1 MAVLIDGDATSF
13 SAALYGRP
21 REETVRFLQQQFDDP
36 SRAMNFANNS
46 FVERSRKVFEVNFS
60 DEAMAKYDAVSRS
73 LRRIWDVDGIRE
85 LTTVEEFQNAKPTM
99 QRFIMANPFIR
110 SRFKEGRLA
119 GYGDLYVDHKKQGVG
134 EDHYDWRL
142 ARSGFATF
150 NDEDGWVATTY
161 GDELLEGD
169 TRPTFLD
176 QIDIDRTWA
185 NAEALLLFGSRD
197 ITDVEN
203 GEWG

>member
-36 SRAMNFANNS
+36 SRAMNFASNT
-46 FVERSRKVFEVNFS
+46 FLDRSRKVFEVNFS
-60 DEAMAKYDAVSRS
+60 DEAMAKYEAVGRT
-73 LRRIWDVDGIRE
+73 LRKMWDLDEIRE
-85 LTTVEEFQNAKPTM
+85 LNTVEEFQNAKPRM
-99 QRFIMANPFIR
+99 QRFVMANPFVR
-110 SRFKEGRLA
+110 GLFKQGRVK
-119 GYGDLYVDHKKQGVG
+119 GYGESYVDHKKQGVG
-134 EDHYDWRL
+134 DDHYDWRL

-169 TRPTFLD
+169 VRPTFLE
-176 QIDIDRTWA
+176 QIDIDRSWIA
-185 NAEALLLFGSRD
+185 AEANLLFGKRD
-197 ITDVEN
+197 ITSVEN
-203 GEWG
+203 DEWG